1 MRPKWRK
8 GRGTVFGALSVGA
21 LMVGLLALATMIAAT
36 VLQARR
42 LTAMDATSQ
51 AGLALSLRSV
61 EVPGREFVPY
71 VVAAQVDPDSAAER
85 AGLSRGDVLVG
96 VGGSAVS
103 RPDEVWDALGKL
115 GPGSSTVSWIPKPEK
130 LWGPLRAVVHPER
143 PGELGVTL
151 AAVPVGSPAERAGLR
166 PGDALISVAGL
177 PVTGTRQAWELV
189 VGAVRQGPQV
199 LTLVIE
205 RGRERQELAFDPI
218 VQGEIPFQPELW
230 RAWGRFLTRIGDPRY
245 PERAGLLSA
254 LVGSL
259 LVVGVMALFAFPLG
273 VGAAVY
279 LEEYAS
285 QNWFTEVLQVL
296 IANLAGMPSAVV
308 GIFGLEIFARS
319 WGLGRS
325 VFAGGLTLALLVLP
339 MTIVAAREALRTV
352 PRWVREAAASVGATP
367 WQVIRFHVL
376 PYALPGIFTGI
387 ILALARALGEAAP
400 LLLLGAFLYVTYV
413 PQSLLDSFTIV
424 PLQIFDWATK
434 PQDGFAE
441 LAAAAILV
449 LIAMHLVLNSI
460 AIVLRNRYQR
470 RWA

>member
-1 MRPKWRK
+1 
-8 GRGTVFGALSVGA
+8 
-21 LMVGLLALATMIAAT
+21 
-36 VLQARR
+36 
-42 LTAMDATSQ
+42 
-51 AGLALSLRSV
+51 
-61 EVPGREFVPY
+61 
-71 VVAAQVDPDSAAER
+71 
-85 AGLSRGDVLVG
+85 
-96 VGGSAVS
+96 
-103 RPDEVWDALGKL
+103 
-115 GPGSSTVSWIPKPEK
+115 
-130 LWGPLRAVVHPER
+130 
-143 PGELGVTL
+143 
-151 AAVPVGSPAERAGLR
+151 
-166 PGDALISVAGL
+166 
-177 PVTGTRQAWELV
+177 
-189 VGAVRQGPQV
+189 
-199 LTLVIE
+199 
-205 RGRERQELAFDPI
+205 
-218 VQGEIPFQPELW
+218 
-230 RAWGRFLTRIGDPRY
+230 
-245 PERAGLLSA
+245 
-254 LVGSL
+254 
-259 LVVGVMALFAFPLG
+259 MALFAFPLG

-339 MTIVAAREALRTV
+339 MTVVAAREALRTV

-449 LIAMHLVLNSI
+449 LIAMHLLLNSI